1 MNIDQTY
8 NFAACVCVC
17 RDSSMEGL
25 QAIMMNV
32 TCLISLINDVI
43 VNL

>member
-1 MNIDQTY
+1 MTIDQTY
-8 NFAACVCVC
+8 NFAACVS

>member
-1 MNIDQTY
+1 
-8 NFAACVCVC
+8 
-17 RDSSMEGL
+17 MEGL